1 MHNSIQDNRSPPW
14 VIYILICILI
24 CIMLAVVLLRRT
36 VSDRYYCIEWV
47 LWCNMSVN
55 ISLEYEKNRF
65 VQWWIQLFARGR
77 SFSRKHQIYIS
88 QTFANKSQEKNFT
101 CVGWSPVAKE
111 FSIFCNQIH
120 RQLAGVASDT
130 RHLII
135 NSKKDILCPSFE
147 RIFQQ
152 SSTSLNFFL

>member
-1 MHNSIQDNRSPPW
+1 MHNPIQGKRSPPW

-24 CIMLAVVLLRRT
+24 CIMCALVLLRRT
-36 VSDRYYCIEWV
+36 VSDSYYCAEWV
-47 LWCNMSVN
+47 LWCNRPE
-55 ISLEYEKNRF
+55 IICLEHEKNLF

-77 SFSRKHQIYIS
+77 SFSRKHQFYIS

-120 RQLAGVASDT
+120 RQLAGEACDT

-135 NSKKDILCPSFE
+135 KSKKGHSLSILWKNF
-147 RIFQQ
+147 
-152 SSTSLNFFL
+152 STIVHIT